1 MGIETDNIKE
11 KSDLTPD
18 WESVKERKHLHPYRR
33 AYREAALEKQGSPD
47 TFYRTENR
55 EAICRVILKLLKAEA
70 PISWGMLKKKILS
83 LWSISRSGNQVEQ
96 IMEEACGSLPLPVT
110 YGGKTKF
117 LWNPGQDPE
126 VYAVYRTGE
135 REKRPIEDICPQEI
149 ANAVREVLEEQISLS
164 YSDFIRE
171 TAGKFGYSRAGTVI
185 EASVAQGLALAEE
198 KGRAETEDGE
208 KEKRVRLKA

>member
-1 MGIETDNIKE
+1 M
-11 KSDLTPD
+11 
-18 WESVKERKHLHPYRR
+18 
-33 AYREAALEKQGSPD
+33 
-47 TFYRTENR
+47 
-55 EAICRVILKLLKAEA
+55 
-70 PISWGMLKKKILS
+70 
-83 LWSISRSGNQVEQ
+83 
-96 IMEEACGSLPLPVT
+96 T